1 MSWAPACAFVGSD
14 GAPTDG
20 VVNTDWPAQSAPER
34 KSEIDILLIIRR
46 KQFFISSWRLP
57 ESTP

>member
-34 KSEIDILLIIRR
+34 KSEIEILLIIWR
-46 KQFFISSWRLP
+46 KQFFISK
-57 ESTP
+57 